1 MIERITKMQKL
12 CCICNK
18 IVDSDTAPILTVGGY
33 GNAKYL
39 CEECATDLDTATSAR
54 DFDTIKS
61 AMDSIGEK
69 MGKNNIDD
77 ELVIA
82 TVGELFIGAKERAK
96 AIEAGEYDFSAE
108 DADEATAT
116 APTEES
122 EETEAEESGEESE
135 EFDIPEELRETEED
149 KALDAK
155 DKKSNAFYD
164 KIFNWISIGIIV
176 AALAAVA
183 YLVFFR

>member
-96 AIEAGEYDFSAE
+96 AIEAGEYDFSGE
-108 DADEATAT
+108 DADEVTD
-116 APTEES
+116 TEIS
-122 EETEAEESGEESE
+122 KETEADAEESGEESE
-135 EFDIPEELRETEED
+135 EFDIPEDLRETEED
-149 KALDAK
+149 RELDAK
-155 DKKSNAFYD
+155 EKKQGAFYD

>member
-12 CCICNK
+12 CSICNK
-18 IVDSDTAPILTVGGY
+18 AVDSETASILTVGGY

-39 CEECATDLDTATSAR
+39 CDDCAHELDAATTAR
-54 DFDTIKS
+54 EYDEIKS

-69 MGKNNIDD
+69 MSKNNIDD

-82 TVGELFIGAKERAK
+82 TVGELFIGVKKRAK
-96 AIEAGEYDFSAE
+96 AIKEGTYDFSL
-108 DADEATAT
+108 DEPSNDTVT
-116 APTEES
+116 VQEGS
-122 EETEAEESGEESE
+122 EE

-149 KALDAK
+149 KELDEK
-155 DKKSNAFYD
+155 EKKQSLFFD
-164 KIFNWISIGIIV
+164 KIFNWISLALIFGGV
-176 AALAAVA
+176 AALV

>member
-1 MIERITKMQKL
+1 MQKL

-39 CEECATDLDTATSAR
+39 CEECSSDLDTATSAR
-54 DFDTIKS
+54 DFNTIKS
-61 AMDSIGEK
+61 AMDSIGDK
-69 MGKNNIDD
+69 MRKNNIED

-82 TVGELFIGAKERAK
+82 TVGELFVGAKKRAN
-96 AIEAGEYDFSAE
+96 AIKDGTYDFSA
-108 DADEATAT
+108 DEAGEVVSDDGSST
-116 APTEES
+116 PEEGI
-122 EETEAEESGEESE
+122 ESLE

-149 KALDAK
+149 KQLDAEE
-155 DKKSNAFYD
+155 KKQGVFYD
-164 KIFNWISIGIIV
+164 KIFNWISLGIIV
-176 AALAAVA
+176 AALGALA

>member
-1 MIERITKMQKL
+1 MQKL

-82 TVGELFIGAKERAK
+82 TVGELFIDAKKRAK
-96 AIEAGEYDFSAE
+96 AIEAGEYDFSRE
-108 DADEATAT
+108 DADEVTD
-116 APTEES
+116 TEIS
-122 EETEAEESGEESE
+122 EDTETDAEECGEESE

-149 KALDAK
+149 RELDAK
-155 DKKSNAFYD
+155 EKKSNAFYD
-164 KIFNWISIGIIV
+164 KIFNWISLGIIV

>member
-1 MIERITKMQKL
+1 
-12 CCICNK
+12 
-18 IVDSDTAPILTVGGY
+18 
-33 GNAKYL
+33 
-39 CEECATDLDTATSAR
+39 
-54 DFDTIKS
+54 
-61 AMDSIGEK
+61 MDSIGEK

-82 TVGELFIGAKERAK
+82 TVGELFIGAKSRAK
-96 AIEAGEYDFSAE
+96 AIEAGEYDFSDE
-108 DADEATAT
+108 DAES
-116 APTEES
+116 APEVES
-122 EETEAEESGEESE
+122 EETEQSGEEVE

-155 DKKSNAFYD
+155 DKKNNAFYD

-176 AALAAVA
+176 ATLAAVA

>member
-96 AIEAGEYDFSAE
+96 AIEAGEYDFSRE
-108 DADEATAT
+108 DADGATDI
-116 APTEES
+116 EIS
-122 EETEAEESGEESE
+122 EDTEADTEESGEESE

-149 KALDAK
+149 RELDAK
-155 DKKSNAFYD
+155 EKKQGAFYD
-164 KIFNWISIGIIV
+164 KIFNWISLGIIV

-183 YLVFFR
+183 YLVFF

>member
-18 IVDSDTAPILTVGGY
+18 FVDSDTAPILTVGGY

-39 CEECATDLDTATSAR
+39 CDECSTDLDTATSAR

-69 MGKNNIDD
+69 MGKNNIED

-82 TVGELFIGAKERAK
+82 TIGELFIGAKERAK
-96 AIEAGEYDFSAE
+96 AIEAGEYDFSDE
-108 DADEATAT
+108 DAES
-116 APTEES
+116 APEVES
-122 EETEAEESGEESE
+122 EETEQSGEEVE

-149 KALDAK
+149 KALDEK
-155 DKKSNAFYD
+155 DKKNNAFYD

>member
-1 MIERITKMQKL
+1 MQKL

-39 CEECATDLDTATSAR
+39 CEECAADLDTATSAR

-96 AIEAGEYDFSAE
+96 AIEAGEYDFSRE
-108 DADEATAT
+108 DADGVTD
-116 APTEES
+116 TEIS
-122 EETEAEESGEESE
+122 EDTEADAEECGEASE

-149 KALDAK
+149 RELDAK
-155 DKKSNAFYD
+155 EKKQGAFYE
-164 KIFNWISIGIIV
+164 KIFNWISLGIIV